1 MSTKQKVHNVRAVS
15 SLLFGDFLRPTAQE
29 TAPQI
34 ALRNFSEEIGGV
46 GQYICD
52 FDEGGVLT
60 IKHSSLQ
67 KFPLVWRS

>member
-1 MSTKQKVHNVRAVS
+1 MRT
-15 SLLFGDFLRPTAQE
+15 TAQE

-34 ALRNFSEEIGGV
+34 ALRNFSEEIGGE

-67 KFPLVWRS
+67 KFSPSLEELMSP